1 MEFQCDC
8 DYRKVINTKCFVY
21 ISHLRR
27 TFRKTRNSFFSSSLS
42 MNYKWAATMISILQ
56 LIFHIGI
63 YRVGEWQ
70 ANFDVYSTHQHIH
83 AYTRICATSTDV
95 VGGRYFYVCCR
106 NKYHDFGI
114 SFFFFW
120 VRKQNMCPS
129 SVHEVQSN
137 TLTVTTNTI
146 CNVQCEPS
154 RQTESVQPFVC
165 LCEPINLKPIH
176 NWHFEHLK
184 QYLKWY
190 DDRKVINNTITRSV
204 ILVSWPNETLVFSS
218 IFIFLYE

>member
-1 MEFQCDC
+1 MKQSKTVSRRPWNDLKHSLTSSSWASHVCAGNYWLTDVELTMEFQCDC

-129 SVHEVQSN
+129 SVHEVPIEHINSN
-137 TLTVTTNTI
+137 NKHNLQCSMWTQPPNWIGSTVCMSMWTDKPQTDTPLTFWA
-146 CNVQCEPS
+146 P
-154 RQTESVQPFVC
+154 
-165 LCEPINLKPIH
+165 
-176 NWHFEHLK
+176 
-184 QYLKWY
+184 
-190 DDRKVINNTITRSV
+190 
-204 ILVSWPNETLVFSS
+204 
-218 IFIFLYE
+218 